1 MSAQSFNENRSQ
13 YLSEYLQK
21 TLGVSQIL
29 NQNSEQSINANL
41 TTEPSVDLGFFIEEY
56 ATYSEAEKDLL
67 QKMISA
73 MKLRENQYQ
82 IFALS
87 EMNNIQSKFKIIFV
101 NEPKNEEQI
110 YSPRNLLV
118 HPENKKN
125 TWEFLKK
132 MMSKCLFLKV
142 RNFKKRKLS
151 IYVFGL
157 LCLDVICLMSM
168 SSIFMLR
175 YNFSSIFKT

>member
-29 NQNSEQSINANL
+29 NQKSEQSVNANL
-41 TTEPSVDLGFFIEEY
+41 TTEPSVDLGFFIEGY
-56 ATYSEAEKDLL
+56 GTYSEAEKDLL

-73 MKLRENQYQ
+73 MKLKSNQYQ
-82 IFALS
+82 ICDLS
-87 EMNNIQSKFKIIFV
+87 ENMSDQFKVKVYFM
-101 NEPKNEEQI
+101 NEPLNVDQT

-118 HPENKKN
+118 QPENKKN

-132 MMSKCLFLKV
+132 IMSQVLH
-142 RNFKKRKLS
+142 
-151 IYVFGL
+151 
-157 LCLDVICLMSM
+157 
-168 SSIFMLR
+168 
-175 YNFSSIFKT
+175 T